1 MKLLVTGSN
10 GLLGQKIT
18 DACRMRKEIELIATA
33 RIEDRYQP
41 NTGYVFE
48 VMDITNAT
56 QVMEVMNRHRP
67 DVVIHTAAMTNVD
80 QCESDHAGCDAQNVE
95 AVAHLVNACNSVGA
109 HLVHVSTDFVF
120 SGSTGPL
127 DETAIP
133 APISYYG
140 KSKLR
145 GEEIVK
151 AESSSW
157 CIVRAI
163 LVYGVVHDMSRSNFV
178 LWAKNNLEQGK
189 PIKVVDDQFRTA
201 TLAEDLADGCL
212 RAAEQKATGI
222 YHIGGPEFM
231 SIYEMVLMVADFWH
245 LDKSLISPVKSAAI
259 AQPAQRPPITG
270 FVIEKAKR
278 DLGYQPH
285 TFLEGLAILQQ
296 QLKK

>member
-18 DACRMRKEIELIATA
+18 DACRMRKDIELIATA

-41 NTGYVFE
+41 KTGYVFE

-56 QVMEVMNRHRP
+56 QVMEVMQRYRP

-80 QCESDHAGCDAQNVE
+80 QCESDHTGCDAQNVD
-95 AVAHLVNACNSVGA
+95 AVSHLVNACNIVGA

-127 DETAIP
+127 DEEAIP

-145 GEEIVK
+145 GEAIVQ
-151 AESSSW
+151 AESNSW
-157 CIVRAI
+157 CMVRAI

-189 PIKVVDDQFRTA
+189 AINVVDDQFRTA

-212 RAAEQKATGI
+212 RAAVQRATGI

-231 SIYEMVLMVADFWH
+231 SIYEMVMKVADFWH
-245 LDKSLISPVKSAAI
+245 LDKSFITPVKSAAI

-278 DLGYQPH
+278 DLGYRPH
-285 TFLEGLAILQQ
+285 AFLEGLAILQQ